1 MRKTKKPAIASE
13 WRENKEAQQRA
24 DQKAAREQARAARAE
39 AFARFSGAAGY
50 LMIAG
55 GWVVCIALA
64 VLFGLSLATYSPADP
79 GFSVTGTQKAANLCG
94 IVGAWA
100 ADFSYWLVGR
110 SAWWVVAVLAFS
122 GVQMVRALWAR
133 ANTVQYSLRPW
144 SASVG
149 FVILMSASV
158 GLETLQF
165 GYAGVT
171 LPLGAGGLYGQFV
184 ASQVTPF
191 FGIWGS
197 TFLFMLLTAVGL
209 SFVFDFSWF
218 DLAEK
223 LGLIFETIV
232 KFITTPRR
240 KEKPQTVS
248 EQDEAT
254 EETTEEK
261 VEADLSAPAEVKD
274 VVKRPSA
281 ATTRSK
287 RAKAA
292 AATSS
297 EGVKGPDL
305 EILIDPPSDQRGISE
320 ETVEKISRLIETK
333 LKTYRIDATV
343 VGAQAGPVIT
353 QYWLEL
359 APGVKGSRVDD
370 IRRDL
375 TRSLS
380 VDSVRVVPVIPGKP
394 YMGLEIPNG
403 SKQRL
408 AVYLKEIIGSP
419 DFTESKSALSL
430 ALGKDIAGKPVVVDL
445 AKMPHLL
452 VGGTTGSG
460 KSVCINTMILSL
472 LYKSSP
478 DRLRLVLIDPKT
490 VEFSLYQDIPHLL
503 CPVVTDMNKASNALN
518 WLVNEMDRR
527 YNLMSKLGV
536 RSFDSFNDKVSAA
549 IAAGNPI
556 MDPFDVSPEAPEP
569 HTPLKPFA
577 YIVCF
582 IDELADLILINRK
595 QVETQIMRL
604 AQKARAAGIHL
615 VLATQRP
622 SVDIVTPLIKA
633 NIVARVCFQVAS
645 RFDSQVVLD
654 DTGAQD
660 LLGKGDML
668 FKRPGQGIPQ
678 IPERFHRIMKN
689 DDRPPTHMAGHVM
702 QALTRRH
709 PLTVIPAQHIP
720 HDQIITFTQTP
731 CLSGRNPRVRRA
743 EQIGMEYIV
752 RKVHIF
758 NVVFE
763 THAPPLLMAV
773 RMIPDGMPSLHNHA
787 EKMRIL
793 FGILPET
800 KKGGFGIVLGQLIEN
815 PLRNAGSR
823 TVIEGQIDLIRFG
836 HRPDHRREKATY
848 EFRRLYAH
856 AFRCPAGTRPYRTN
870 IDFEFAT
877 KVYVFTPIIKSIT
890 AKCLQ
895 STAIV

>member
-13 WRENKEAQQRA
+13 WRENKKAQERA
-24 DQKAAREQARAARAE
+24 DQKAAKEQARAARAE
-39 AFARFSGAAGY
+39 AFSRLSGAAGY
-50 LMIAG
+50 LVIAG
-55 GWVVCIALA
+55 GWVVCLALA
-64 VLFGLSLATYSPADP
+64 VLFALSLATYSPADP

-94 IVGAWA
+94 IFGAWA

-110 SAWWVVAVLAFS
+110 SAWWLVAVLAFA

-133 ANTVQYSLRPW
+133 ANTLQFSLRPW
-144 SASVG
+144 SALIG
-149 FVILMSASV
+149 FIVLMSASV

-165 GYAGVT
+165 GYAGQK
-171 LPLGAGGLYGQFV
+171 LPLGAGGLYGQYV

-191 FGIWGS
+191 LGIWGS
-197 TFLFMLLTAVGL
+197 TLLFVLLLASGL
-209 SFVFDFSWF
+209 AFVFGFSWF

-223 LGLIFETIV
+223 IGRIFETILKFLTMPRFKTKEASQAQADAAVEVEEAATVAESTPPTV
-232 KFITTPRR
+232 KEVKKKSMAVGAP
-240 KEKPQTVS
+240 KPKRTKTADSSAGETARAPDLDILDSPPQ
-248 EQDEAT
+248 ERQGIT
-254 EETTEEK
+254 EEM
-261 VEADLSAPAEVKD
+261 
-274 VVKRPSA
+274 
-281 ATTRSK
+281 
-287 RAKAA
+287 
-292 AATSS
+292 
-297 EGVKGPDL
+297 
-305 EILIDPPSDQRGISE
+305 
-320 ETVEKISRLIETK
+320 VEKISRLIETK
-333 LKTYRIDATV
+333 LKTYRIDANV

-403 SKQRL
+403 TKQRL
-408 AVYLKEIIGSP
+408 AVYLKEIIGSA
-419 DFTESKSALSL
+419 DFSESKSSLSL

-445 AKMPHLL
+445 ARMPHLL

-472 LYKSSP
+472 LYKSTP

-536 RSFDSFNDKVSAA
+536 RSFDSFNDKINAA
-549 IAAGNPI
+549 IEAGNPI
-556 MDPFDVSPEAPEP
+556 MDPFDVSAEDGQP
-569 HTPLKPFA
+569 HKPLKPFA

-582 IDELADLILINRK
+582 IDELADLILVNRK

-633 NIVARVCFQVAS
+633 NIVARICFQVAS

-668 FKRPGQGIPQ
+668 FKRPGQGVQRIQ
-678 IPERFHRIMKN
+678 GCMVAETEVLRVVEELKAQGEPEYVDAVTEAEVSSGAAEGGSVGNRRSGENDPLYDEAVQMVIQHKRAATSFVQRRFNIGYN
-689 DDRPPTHMAGHVM
+689 
-702 QALTRRH
+702 
-709 PLTVIPAQHIP
+709 
-720 HDQIITFTQTP
+720 
-731 CLSGRNPRVRRA
+731 RA
-743 EQIGMEYIV
+743 ANLLESME
-752 RKVHIF
+752 
-758 NVVFE
+758 
-763 THAPPLLMAV
+763 AA
-773 RMIPDGMPSLHNHA
+773 
-787 EKMRIL
+787 
-793 FGILPET
+793 
-800 KKGGFGIVLGQLIEN
+800 GIVSKPN
-815 PLRNAGSR
+815 
-823 TVIEGQIDLIRFG
+823 
-836 HRPDHRREKATY
+836 
-848 EFRRLYAH
+848 
-856 AFRCPAGTRPYRTN
+856 PAGKREVLVKDN
-870 IDFEFAT
+870 SEA
-877 KVYVFTPIIKSIT
+877 
-890 AKCLQ
+890 L
-895 STAIV
+895 

>member
-209 SFVFDFSWF
+209 SFVFGFSWF

-223 LGLIFETIV
+223 FGLIFETIV

-292 AATSS
+292 AATLS

-668 FKRPGQGIPQ
+668 FKRPGQGVQ
-678 IPERFHRIMKN
+678 RVQGCMVAESEVLRVVEELKAQGAPEYV
-689 DDRPPTHMAGHVM
+689 D
-702 QALTRRH
+702 
-709 PLTVIPAQHIP
+709 
-720 HDQIITFTQTP
+720 
-731 CLSGRNPRVRRA
+731 
-743 EQIGMEYIV
+743 
-752 RKVHIF
+752 
-758 NVVFE
+758 
-763 THAPPLLMAV
+763 AV
-773 RMIPDGMPSLHNHA
+773 T
-787 EKMRIL
+787 E
-793 FGILPET
+793 PET
-800 KKGGFGIVLGQLIEN
+800 GSAAGESGGPGARRSGENDPLYDEAVQMVIQHKRAATSFVQRRFNIGYNRAANLLESMEAAGIVSKPN
-815 PLRNAGSR
+815 
-823 TVIEGQIDLIRFG
+823 
-836 HRPDHRREKATY
+836 
-848 EFRRLYAH
+848 
-856 AFRCPAGTRPYRTN
+856 PAGKREVLVKDNT
-870 IDFEFAT
+870 EA
-877 KVYVFTPIIKSIT
+877 
-890 AKCLQ
+890 L
-895 STAIV
+895 

>member
-1 MRKTKKPAIASE
+1 MRKTKRPAIASE
-13 WRENKEAQQRA
+13 WRENKKAQERA
-24 DQKAAREQARAARAE
+24 DQKAAKEQARAARAE
-39 AFARFSGAAGY
+39 AFSRLSGAAGY
-50 LMIAG
+50 LVIAG
-55 GWVVCIALA
+55 GWVVCLALA
-64 VLFGLSLATYSPADP
+64 VLFALSLATYSPADP

-94 IVGAWA
+94 IFGAWA

-110 SAWWVVAVLAFS
+110 SAWWLVAVLAFA

-133 ANTVQYSLRPW
+133 ANTLQFSLRPW
-144 SASVG
+144 SALIG
-149 FVILMSASV
+149 FIVLMSASV

-165 GYAGVT
+165 GYAGQK
-171 LPLGAGGLYGQFV
+171 LPLGAGGLYGQYV

-191 FGIWGS
+191 LGIWGS
-197 TFLFMLLTAVGL
+197 TLLFVLLLASGL
-209 SFVFDFSWF
+209 AFVFGFSWF

-223 LGLIFETIV
+223 IGRIFETILKFLTMPRFKTKEASQAQVDTAVEAEEAATVAESTPPTV
-232 KFITTPRR
+232 KEVKKKSTAVGAP
-240 KEKPQTVS
+240 KPKRTKTADSSAGETARAPDLDILDSPPQ
-248 EQDEAT
+248 ERQGIT
-254 EETTEEK
+254 EEM
-261 VEADLSAPAEVKD
+261 
-274 VVKRPSA
+274 
-281 ATTRSK
+281 
-287 RAKAA
+287 
-292 AATSS
+292 
-297 EGVKGPDL
+297 
-305 EILIDPPSDQRGISE
+305 
-320 ETVEKISRLIETK
+320 VEKISRLIETK
-333 LKTYRIDATV
+333 LKTYRIDANV

-403 SKQRL
+403 TKQRL
-408 AVYLKEIIGSP
+408 AVYLKEIIGSA
-419 DFTESKSALSL
+419 DFSESKSSLSL

-445 AKMPHLL
+445 ARMPHLL

-472 LYKSSP
+472 LYKSTP

-536 RSFDSFNDKVSAA
+536 RSFDSFNDKINAA
-549 IAAGNPI
+549 IEAGSPI
-556 MDPFDVSPEAPEP
+556 MDPFDVSAEDGQP
-569 HTPLKPFA
+569 HKPLKPFA

-582 IDELADLILINRK
+582 IDELADLILVNRK

-633 NIVARVCFQVAS
+633 NIVARICFQVAS

-668 FKRPGQGIPQ
+668 FKRPGQGVQRIQ
-678 IPERFHRIMKN
+678 GCMVAETEVLRVVEELKAQGEPEYVDAVTEAEVSSGAAEGGSVGNRRSGENDPLYDEAVQMVIQHKRAATSFVQRRFNIGYN
-689 DDRPPTHMAGHVM
+689 
-702 QALTRRH
+702 
-709 PLTVIPAQHIP
+709 
-720 HDQIITFTQTP
+720 
-731 CLSGRNPRVRRA
+731 RA
-743 EQIGMEYIV
+743 ANLLESME
-752 RKVHIF
+752 
-758 NVVFE
+758 
-763 THAPPLLMAV
+763 AA
-773 RMIPDGMPSLHNHA
+773 
-787 EKMRIL
+787 
-793 FGILPET
+793 
-800 KKGGFGIVLGQLIEN
+800 GIVSKPN
-815 PLRNAGSR
+815 
-823 TVIEGQIDLIRFG
+823 
-836 HRPDHRREKATY
+836 
-848 EFRRLYAH
+848 
-856 AFRCPAGTRPYRTN
+856 PAGKREVLVKDN
-870 IDFEFAT
+870 SEA
-877 KVYVFTPIIKSIT
+877 
-890 AKCLQ
+890 L
-895 STAIV
+895 

>member
-13 WRENKEAQQRA
+13 WRENKKAQERA
-24 DQKAAREQARAARAE
+24 DQKAAKEQARAARAE
-39 AFARFSGAAGY
+39 AFSRLSGAAGY
-50 LMIAG
+50 LVIAG
-55 GWVVCIALA
+55 GWVVCLALA
-64 VLFGLSLATYSPADP
+64 VLFALSLATYSPADP

-94 IVGAWA
+94 IFGAWA

-110 SAWWVVAVLAFS
+110 SAWWLVAVLAFA

-133 ANTVQYSLRPW
+133 ANTLQFSLRPW
-144 SASVG
+144 SALIG
-149 FVILMSASV
+149 FIVLMSASV

-165 GYAGVT
+165 GYAGLE
-171 LPLGAGGLYGQFV
+171 LPLGAGGLYGQYV

-191 FGIWGS
+191 LGIWGS
-197 TFLFMLLTAVGL
+197 TLLFVLLLASGL
-209 SFVFDFSWF
+209 AFVFGFSWF

-223 LGLIFETIV
+223 IGRIFETILKFLTMPRFKTKEASQAQADTAVEVEEAATVAESTPPTV
-232 KFITTPRR
+232 KEVKKKSMAVGAPKLKRTKTADSSAGETARAPDLDILDSP
-240 KEKPQTVS
+240 PQ
-248 EQDEAT
+248 ERQGIT
-254 EETTEEK
+254 EEM
-261 VEADLSAPAEVKD
+261 
-274 VVKRPSA
+274 
-281 ATTRSK
+281 
-287 RAKAA
+287 
-292 AATSS
+292 
-297 EGVKGPDL
+297 
-305 EILIDPPSDQRGISE
+305 
-320 ETVEKISRLIETK
+320 VEKISRLIETK
-333 LKTYRIDATV
+333 LKTYRIDANV

-403 SKQRL
+403 TKQRL
-408 AVYLKEIIGSP
+408 AVYLKEIIGSA
-419 DFTESKSALSL
+419 DFSESKSSLSL

-445 AKMPHLL
+445 ARMPHLL

-472 LYKSSP
+472 LYKSTP

-503 CPVVTDMNKASNALN
+503 CPVVTDMNKASNAIN

-536 RSFDSFNDKVSAA
+536 RSFDSFNDKINAA
-549 IAAGNPI
+549 IEAGNPI
-556 MDPFDVSPEAPEP
+556 MDPFDVSAEDGQP
-569 HTPLKPFA
+569 HKPLKPFA

-582 IDELADLILINRK
+582 IDELADLILVNRK

-633 NIVARVCFQVAS
+633 NIVARICFQVAS

-668 FKRPGQGIPQ
+668 FKRPGQGVQRIQ
-678 IPERFHRIMKN
+678 GCMVAETEVLRVVEELKAQGEPEYVDAVTEAEVSSGAAEGGSVGNRRSGENDPLYDEAVQMVIQHKRAATSFVQRRFNIGYN
-689 DDRPPTHMAGHVM
+689 
-702 QALTRRH
+702 
-709 PLTVIPAQHIP
+709 
-720 HDQIITFTQTP
+720 
-731 CLSGRNPRVRRA
+731 RA
-743 EQIGMEYIV
+743 ANLLESME
-752 RKVHIF
+752 
-758 NVVFE
+758 
-763 THAPPLLMAV
+763 AA
-773 RMIPDGMPSLHNHA
+773 
-787 EKMRIL
+787 
-793 FGILPET
+793 
-800 KKGGFGIVLGQLIEN
+800 GIVSKPN
-815 PLRNAGSR
+815 
-823 TVIEGQIDLIRFG
+823 
-836 HRPDHRREKATY
+836 
-848 EFRRLYAH
+848 
-856 AFRCPAGTRPYRTN
+856 PAGKREVLVKDN
-870 IDFEFAT
+870 SEA
-877 KVYVFTPIIKSIT
+877 
-890 AKCLQ
+890 L
-895 STAIV
+895 

>member
-13 WRENKEAQQRA
+13 WRENKKAQERA
-24 DQKAAREQARAARAE
+24 DQKAAKEQARAARAE
-39 AFARFSGAAGY
+39 VFARLSGATGY
-50 LMIAG
+50 LTIAG
-55 GWVVCIALA
+55 GWVVCFALA
-64 VLFGLSLATYSPADP
+64 VLFALSLFTYSPADP

-94 IVGAWA
+94 IFGAWA
-100 ADFSYWLVGR
+100 ADFSYWLLGR
-110 SAWWVVAVLAFS
+110 SSWWVVAVLAFA

-133 ANTVQYSLRPW
+133 ANTVQFSLRPW
-144 SASVG
+144 SATLG
-149 FVILMSASV
+149 FLVLMSASV

-165 GYAGVT
+165 GYLGLS
-171 LPLGAGGLYGQFV
+171 LPLGAGGLYGQYV

-191 FGIWGS
+191 LGIWGS
-197 TFLFMLLTAVGL
+197 TFLFLLLCAAGL
-209 SFVFDFSWF
+209 SFVFGFSWF

-223 LGLIFETIV
+223 IGRIFEAIL
-232 KFITTPRR
+232 KFLSVSRPKTKEEAVQPEAEAVETVEVVAAPEPGVTAARDAR
-240 KEKPQTVS
+240 KKSAS
-248 EQDEAT
+248 E
-254 EETTEEK
+254 
-261 VEADLSAPAEVKD
+261 
-274 VVKRPSA
+274 SA
-281 ATTRSK
+281 AGVASTPK
-287 RAKAA
+287 RAK
-292 AATSS
+292 SVS
-297 EGVKGPDL
+297 ETGAETAKAPDL
-305 EILIDPPSDQRGISE
+305 DILESPPQQRQGITDE
-320 ETVEKISRLIETK
+320 MVEKISRLIETK

-419 DFTESKSALSL
+419 DFAESKSSLSL

-445 AKMPHLL
+445 ARMPHLL

-472 LYKSSP
+472 LYKSTP

-536 RSFDSFNDKVSAA
+536 RSFDSFNDKINAA
-549 IAAGNPI
+549 IESGTPL
-556 MDPFDVSPEAPEP
+556 MDPFDVSPEDGQPYK
-569 HTPLKPFA
+569 PLKPFA

-582 IDELADLILINRK
+582 IDELADLILVNRK

-633 NIVARVCFQVAS
+633 NIVARICFQVAS

-668 FKRPGQGIPQ
+668 FKRPGQGVQ
-678 IPERFHRIMKN
+678 RVQGCMVAETEVLRVVEELKAQGAPEYVDAVTEAEAPGGATEAGAAGGARRGGENDPLYDEAVQMVIQHKRAATSFVQRRFNIGYN
-689 DDRPPTHMAGHVM
+689 
-702 QALTRRH
+702 
-709 PLTVIPAQHIP
+709 
-720 HDQIITFTQTP
+720 
-731 CLSGRNPRVRRA
+731 RA
-743 EQIGMEYIV
+743 ANLLESME
-752 RKVHIF
+752 
-758 NVVFE
+758 
-763 THAPPLLMAV
+763 AA
-773 RMIPDGMPSLHNHA
+773 
-787 EKMRIL
+787 
-793 FGILPET
+793 
-800 KKGGFGIVLGQLIEN
+800 GIVSKPN
-815 PLRNAGSR
+815 
-823 TVIEGQIDLIRFG
+823 
-836 HRPDHRREKATY
+836 
-848 EFRRLYAH
+848 
-856 AFRCPAGTRPYRTN
+856 PAGKREVLVKDN
-870 IDFEFAT
+870 SE
-877 KVYVFTPIIKSIT
+877 VLS
-890 AKCLQ
+890 
-895 STAIV
+895 

>member
-13 WRENKEAQQRA
+13 WRENKQAQERA
-24 DQKAAREQARAARAE
+24 DQKAAHEQAKAARAQ
-39 AFARFSGAAGY
+39 AIARLSGVAGY
-50 LMIAG
+50 LTIAV
-55 GWVVCIALA
+55 GWVVCFALA
-64 VLFGLSLATYSPADP
+64 VLFGLSLLTYSPADP
-79 GFSVTGTQKAANLCG
+79 GFSVTGTQKAENLCG

-100 ADFSYWLVGR
+100 SDFAYWLCGR
-110 SAWWVVAVLAFS
+110 SSWWVVAVLAFA

-133 ANTVQYSLRPW
+133 DNTVQYRLRPW
-144 SASVG
+144 ST
-149 FVILMSASV
+149 VIGLIVLMSASV

-165 GYAGVT
+165 GYAGLT

-184 ASQVTPF
+184 ASEVTPF

-197 TFLFMLLTAVGL
+197 TFLFLLVAAIGL
-209 SFVFDFSWF
+209 SFAFGFSWF

-223 LGLIFETIV
+223 IGLIFEAIV
-232 KFITTPRR
+232 KFVVAPRR
-240 KEKPQTVS
+240 KEAPEKAEGDAQSETEAEPQ
-248 EQDEAT
+248 QPAAALEAPPSAQ
-254 EETTEEK
+254 K
-261 VEADLSAPAEVKD
+261 QGAAAQPAKSAPAAKA
-274 VVKRPSA
+274 R
-281 ATTRSK
+281 RS
-287 RAKAA
+287 AKAA
-292 AATSS
+292 PKDGAAGDAAPS
-297 EGVKGPDL
+297 EAGRAPDL
-305 EILIDPPSDQRGISE
+305 DILDSPPAERQGISKE
-320 ETVEKISRLIETK
+320 AVEQISRLIETK

-419 DFTESKSALSL
+419 EFEQSKSSLSL
-430 ALGKDIAGKPVVVDL
+430 ALGKDIAGRPVVIDL

-472 LYKSSP
+472 IYKSP
-478 DRLRLVLIDPKT
+478 PERLRLVLIDPKT

-518 WLVNEMDRR
+518 WLVREMDHR

-536 RSFDSFNDKVSAA
+536 RSFDSYNDKVNAA
-549 IAAGNPI
+549 ASRGEPL
-556 MDPFDVSPEAPEP
+556 MDPFDVSPETGEP
-569 HTPLKPFA
+569 CKPLKPFA

-582 IDELADLILINRK
+582 IDELADLILVNRK

-633 NIVARVCFQVAS
+633 NIVARICFQVAS

-660 LLGKGDML
+660 LLGRGDML
-668 FKRPGQGIPQ
+668 FKRPGQSAQRVQGCMVGENEILRVVEELKAQ
-678 IPERFHRIMKN
+678 GAPEYV
-689 DDRPPTHMAGHVM
+689 DGVTEPEAEAAGE
-702 QALTRRH
+702 QPGA
-709 PLTVIPAQHIP
+709 AG
-720 HDQIITFTQTP
+720 
-731 CLSGRNPRVRRA
+731 GR
-743 EQIGMEYIV
+743 
-752 RKVHIF
+752 
-758 NVVFE
+758 
-763 THAPPLLMAV
+763 
-773 RMIPDGMPSLHNHA
+773 
-787 EKMRIL
+787 
-793 FGILPET
+793 
-800 KKGGFGIVLGQLIEN
+800 KGGENDPLYDAAVQMVIQHKRAATSFVQRRFNIGYNRAANLLESMEAAGIVSKPN
-815 PLRNAGSR
+815 
-823 TVIEGQIDLIRFG
+823 
-836 HRPDHRREKATY
+836 
-848 EFRRLYAH
+848 
-856 AFRCPAGTRPYRTN
+856 PAGKREVLVKDN
-870 IDFEFAT
+870 SEA
-877 KVYVFTPIIKSIT
+877 S
-890 AKCLQ
+890 L
-895 STAIV
+895 

>member
-13 WRENKEAQQRA
+13 WRENKKAQERA
-24 DQKAAREQARAARAE
+24 DQKAAKEQARAARVE
-39 AFARFSGAAGY
+39 VFSRLSSAVGY
-50 LMIAG
+50 MIIAG
-55 GWVVCIALA
+55 GWVVCLALA
-64 VLFGLSLATYSPADP
+64 ALFALSLFTYSPADP
-79 GFSVTGTQKAANLCG
+79 GFSLTGTQKAANLCG
-94 IVGAWA
+94 IFGAWA

-110 SAWWVVAVLAFS
+110 SSWWVVAVLAFA

-133 ANTVQYSLRPW
+133 ANTLQFKLRPW
-144 SASVG
+144 STLLG
-149 FVILMSASV
+149 FVVLMSASV

-165 GYAGVT
+165 GYLGLA
-171 LPLGAGGLYGQFV
+171 LPLGAGGLYGQYV

-191 FGIWGS
+191 LGIWGS
-197 TFLFMLLTAVGL
+197 TFLFVLLGAAGL
-209 SFVFDFSWF
+209 SFVFGFSWF

-223 LGLIFETIV
+223 IGHIFEAIL
-232 KFITTPRR
+232 KFILVPRR
-240 KEKPQTVS
+240 KPKEEAPQEQESAVAAETSETVS
-248 EQDEAT
+248 EGAAST
-254 EETTEEK
+254 LKETK
-261 VEADLSAPAEVKD
+261 K
-274 VVKRPSA
+274 KA
-281 ATTRSK
+281 AVAVAKPK
-287 RAKAA
+287 RAKASTEVVGDGA
-292 AATSS
+292 KA
-297 EGVKGPDL
+297 PDL
-305 EILIDPPSDQRGISE
+305 DILDSPPEERQGISE
-320 ETVEKISRLIETK
+320 DMVEKISRLIETK
-333 LKTYRIDATV
+333 LKTYRIDAQV

-408 AVYLKEIIGSP
+408 AVYLKEIIGSA
-419 DFTESKSALSL
+419 DFSESASSLSL

-445 AKMPHLL
+445 ARMPHLL

-472 LYKSSP
+472 LYKSTP

-536 RSFDSFNDKVSAA
+536 RSFDSFNDKINAA
-549 IAAGNPI
+549 IDAGAPL
-556 MDPFDVSPEAPEP
+556 MDPFDLSPQDGQPYK
-569 HTPLKPFA
+569 PLKPFA

-582 IDELADLILINRK
+582 IDELADLILVNRK

-633 NIVARVCFQVAS
+633 NIVARICFQVAS

-660 LLGKGDML
+660 LLGKGDLL
-668 FKRPGQGIPQ
+668 FKRPGQGVQ
-678 IPERFHRIMKN
+678 RVQGCMVSETEVLRVVEELKAQGEPEYV
-689 DDRPPTHMAGHVM
+689 DAVTEAEAPSGAAEGGAG
-702 QALTRRH
+702 ATRRSGEND
-709 PLTVIPAQHIP
+709 PLYDEAVQMVIQHKRAATSFV
-720 HDQIITFTQTP
+720 Q
-731 CLSGRNPRVRRA
+731 RRFN
-743 EQIGMEYIV
+743 IGYNRAANLLESME
-752 RKVHIF
+752 
-758 NVVFE
+758 
-763 THAPPLLMAV
+763 AA
-773 RMIPDGMPSLHNHA
+773 
-787 EKMRIL
+787 
-793 FGILPET
+793 
-800 KKGGFGIVLGQLIEN
+800 GIVSKPN
-815 PLRNAGSR
+815 
-823 TVIEGQIDLIRFG
+823 
-836 HRPDHRREKATY
+836 
-848 EFRRLYAH
+848 
-856 AFRCPAGTRPYRTN
+856 PAGKREVLVKDNT
-870 IDFEFAT
+870 EG
-877 KVYVFTPIIKSIT
+877 
-890 AKCLQ
+890 L
-895 STAIV
+895 

>member
-24 DQKAAREQARAARAE
+24 DQKAAREQARVARAE

-209 SFVFDFSWF
+209 SFVFGFSWF

-274 VVKRPSA
+274 AVKRPSA

-292 AATSS
+292 GTTSS

-419 DFTESKSALSL
+419 DFTESKSSLSL

-668 FKRPGQGIPQ
+668 FKRPGQGVQ
-678 IPERFHRIMKN
+678 RVQGCMVAESEVLRVVEELKAQGAPEYV
-689 DDRPPTHMAGHVM
+689 D
-702 QALTRRH
+702 
-709 PLTVIPAQHIP
+709 
-720 HDQIITFTQTP
+720 
-731 CLSGRNPRVRRA
+731 
-743 EQIGMEYIV
+743 
-752 RKVHIF
+752 
-758 NVVFE
+758 
-763 THAPPLLMAV
+763 AV
-773 RMIPDGMPSLHNHA
+773 T
-787 EKMRIL
+787 E
-793 FGILPET
+793 PET
-800 KKGGFGIVLGQLIEN
+800 GSAAGESGAPGARRSGENDPLYDEAVQMVIQHKRAATSFVQRRFNIGYNRAANLLESMEAAGIVSKPN
-815 PLRNAGSR
+815 
-823 TVIEGQIDLIRFG
+823 
-836 HRPDHRREKATY
+836 
-848 EFRRLYAH
+848 
-856 AFRCPAGTRPYRTN
+856 PAGKREVLVKDNT
-870 IDFEFAT
+870 EA
-877 KVYVFTPIIKSIT
+877 
-890 AKCLQ
+890 L
-895 STAIV
+895 

>member
-13 WRENKEAQQRA
+13 WRENKKAQERA
-24 DQKAAREQARAARAE
+24 DQKAAKEQARAARAE
-39 AFARFSGAAGY
+39 AFSRLSGAAGY
-50 LMIAG
+50 LVIAG
-55 GWVVCIALA
+55 GWVVCLALA
-64 VLFGLSLATYSPADP
+64 VLLALSLATYSPADP

-94 IVGAWA
+94 IFGAWA

-110 SAWWVVAVLAFS
+110 SAWWLVAVLAFA

-133 ANTVQYSLRPW
+133 ANTLQFSLRPW
-144 SASVG
+144 SALIG
-149 FVILMSASV
+149 FIVLMSASV
-158 GLETLQF
+158 GLETLQI
-165 GYAGVT
+165 GYAGQK
-171 LPLGAGGLYGQFV
+171 LPLGAGGLYGQYV

-191 FGIWGS
+191 LGIWGS
-197 TFLFMLLTAVGL
+197 TLLFVLLLASGL
-209 SFVFDFSWF
+209 AFVFGFSWF

-223 LGLIFETIV
+223 IGRIFETILKFLTMPRFKTKEASQAQVDTAVEAEEAATVAESTSPTV
-232 KFITTPRR
+232 KEVKKKSTAVGAP
-240 KEKPQTVS
+240 KPKRTKTADSSAGETARAPDLDILDSPPQ
-248 EQDEAT
+248 ERQGIT
-254 EETTEEK
+254 EEM
-261 VEADLSAPAEVKD
+261 
-274 VVKRPSA
+274 
-281 ATTRSK
+281 
-287 RAKAA
+287 
-292 AATSS
+292 
-297 EGVKGPDL
+297 
-305 EILIDPPSDQRGISE
+305 
-320 ETVEKISRLIETK
+320 VEKISRLIETK
-333 LKTYRIDATV
+333 LKTYRIDANV

-403 SKQRL
+403 TKQRL
-408 AVYLKEIIGSP
+408 AVYLKEIIGSA
-419 DFTESKSALSL
+419 DFSESKSSLSL

-445 AKMPHLL
+445 ARMPHLL

-472 LYKSSP
+472 LYKSTP

-536 RSFDSFNDKVSAA
+536 RSFDSFNDKINAA
-549 IAAGNPI
+549 IEAGNPI
-556 MDPFDVSPEAPEP
+556 MDPFDVSAEDGQP
-569 HTPLKPFA
+569 HKPLKPFA

-582 IDELADLILINRK
+582 IDELADLILVNRK

-633 NIVARVCFQVAS
+633 NIVARICFQVAS

-668 FKRPGQGIPQ
+668 FKRPGQGVQRIQ
-678 IPERFHRIMKN
+678 GCMVAETEVLRVVEELKAQGEPEYVDAVTEAEVSSGAAEGGSVGNRRSGENDPLYDEAVQMVIQHKRAATSFVQRRFNIGYN
-689 DDRPPTHMAGHVM
+689 
-702 QALTRRH
+702 
-709 PLTVIPAQHIP
+709 
-720 HDQIITFTQTP
+720 
-731 CLSGRNPRVRRA
+731 RA
-743 EQIGMEYIV
+743 ANLLESME
-752 RKVHIF
+752 
-758 NVVFE
+758 
-763 THAPPLLMAV
+763 AA
-773 RMIPDGMPSLHNHA
+773 
-787 EKMRIL
+787 
-793 FGILPET
+793 
-800 KKGGFGIVLGQLIEN
+800 GIVSKPN
-815 PLRNAGSR
+815 
-823 TVIEGQIDLIRFG
+823 
-836 HRPDHRREKATY
+836 
-848 EFRRLYAH
+848 
-856 AFRCPAGTRPYRTN
+856 PAGKREVLVKDN
-870 IDFEFAT
+870 SEA
-877 KVYVFTPIIKSIT
+877 
-890 AKCLQ
+890 L
-895 STAIV
+895 